1 MSLVLFVLVWIGVEF
16 KKSIDREK
24 DKVREEEA
32 EICVKVYNNIQKEN
46 PYNINSKEYSYWYD
60 IVDFQFQFYAIP
72 YLRGAGRHYNTLDDE
87 VLRRIDREVID
98 LLAAVGIPSIPV
110 RHYDYVKKQP
120 YDYWYKKE
128 LDDITGYESL
138 ELTSKKVRER
148 QAYWKEL
155 HGVKD

>member
-24 DKVREEEA
+24 RKVIEEEA
-32 EICVKVYNNIQKEN
+32 RICVDVYNNIQKEN
-46 PYNINSKEYSYWYD
+46 PYHPNSKEYSYWYD
-60 IVDFQFQFYAIP
+60 IVDFQFQFFAIP
-72 YLRGAGRHYNTLDDE
+72 YLRGASKHYNTLDDE

-98 LLAAVGIPSIPV
+98 LLAAVGIPSIHV

-128 LDDITGYESL
+128 LDDITGYRSL
-138 ELTSKKVRER
+138 ELTAKNVKER

>member
-24 DKVREEEA
+24 EKVIEEEA
-32 EICVKVYNNIQKEN
+32 EICVKVYNNIQRKN
-46 PYNINSKEYSYWYD
+46 PYNINSKEYSYWHA
-60 IVDFQFQFYAIP
+60 IVDFQFQFFAIP
-72 YLRGAGRHYNTLDDE
+72 YLRGASKHYNLDDK

-98 LLAAVGIPSIPV
+98 LLADVGIPSIPV
-110 RHYDYVKKQP
+110 RHWDKEKNQP

-128 LDDITGYESL
+128 VDDITGYEGL
-138 ELTSKKVRER
+138 ELTAKNVKER

>member
-24 DKVREEEA
+24 EKVKDEEA
-32 EICVKVYNNIQKEN
+32 RICVDVYNNIQKEN
-46 PYNINSKEYSYWYD
+46 PYHPNSKEHSYWNE
-60 IVDFQFQFYAIP
+60 ILNFQFQFFAIP
-72 YLRGAGRHYNTLDDE
+72 YLRGTNKTYNLEDE

-110 RHYDYVKKQP
+110 RHYENMKNKHY

-128 LDDITGYESL
+128 LDDITGYRSL
-138 ELTSKKVRER
+138 ELTAKKVKER

-155 HGVKD
+155 HGVKE

>member
-1 MSLVLFVLVWIGVEF
+1 MSLVLFVLVWLGVEF

-24 DKVREEEA
+24 QKVIEEEA
-32 EICVKVYNNIQKEN
+32 EICVEVYNNIQREN
-46 PYNINSKEYSYWYD
+46 PYNINSKEYSYWNE
-60 IVDFQFQFYAIP
+60 IMDFQFQFFAIP
-72 YLRGAGRHYNTLDDE
+72 YLRGTSKHYNLDDE

-110 RHYDYVKKQP
+110 RHYGNVKSKP

-128 LDDITGYESL
+128 VDDITGYEGL
-138 ELTSKKVRER
+138 ELTSKKVKER

-155 HGVKD
+155 HGVKE

>member
-32 EICVKVYNNIQKEN
+32 RICVEVYNNIQKEN
-46 PYNINSKEYSYWYD
+46 PYNVNSKEYSYWYA
-60 IVDFQFQFYAIP
+60 IVDFQFQFFAIP
-72 YLRGAGRHYNTLDDE
+72 YLRGTNKTYNLDDE
-87 VLRRIDREVID
+87 VLRRIDREVTD

-110 RHYDYVKKQP
+110 RHYENMKNKHY

-128 LDDITGYESL
+128 VDDITGYEGL
-138 ELTSKKVRER
+138 ELTAKKVKER

>member
-24 DKVREEEA
+24 EKIEDEESRISVE
-32 EICVKVYNNIQKEN
+32 VYNRFKRKN
-46 PYNINSKEYSYWYD
+46 PYNINSKEYKYWRD
-60 IVDFQFQFYAIP
+60 IADFQFQFFAIP
-72 YLRGAGRHYNTLDDE
+72 YLRGANEEYNLDDE

-98 LLAAVGIPSIPV
+98 LLADIGIPSIPV
-110 RHYDYVKKQP
+110 RHWDKVKNQP

-138 ELTSKKVRER
+138 ELVAKKVRER
-148 QAYWKEL
+148 QAYWKNL